1 MLSFYSNVYYLGN
14 DDDKGEGSDR
24 DITVRIQMA
33 REAFSALVNYLEV
46 KKIKSSV
53 KFWTF
58 DSNI

>member
-46 KKIKSSV
+46 KK
-53 KFWTF
+53 
-58 DSNI
+58 N